1 MTTYNATKICYKY
14 DKETYKYAGMAEATL
29 NLARTAKTGVATY
42 DFPNDDS
49 TFYTFVEPPVVDDT
63 RTPIIEE
70 HETLV
75 FNTMF
80 GDWSTQV
87 AWRTGVKLTPIKP
100 SEAVFSDINVRLIDY
115 EKDKFL
121 TEDAKAVFQSIYRL
135 FTTEEGEIPYYRAY
149 GCKMKRFIQ
158 YPLTQGTANSI
169 YNYLKEKVEMFEPRG
184 QLISSEVYANP
195 SDNTLCMK
203 IWVQCK
209 ATGETGVLP
218 DLFVKVN
225 RNRK

>member
-1 MTTYNATKICYKY
+1 MTTYDATKICYKY
-14 DKETYKYAGMAEATL
+14 DKETYKYAGLDKATL
-29 NLARTAKTGVATY
+29 NKEKTEKTGRPVY
-42 DFPNDDS
+42 DFPVDDKA
-49 TFYTFVEPPVVDDT
+49 FFTFVEPPVVDDT
-63 RTPIIEE
+63 RTPVIEE

-75 FNTMF
+75 FNTML
-80 GDWSTQV
+80 GDWTTQV
-87 AWRTGVKLTPIKP
+87 MWKTNNRRVEAP
-100 SEAVFSDINVRLIDY
+100 SDVVFSDINVRLLDY

-149 GCKMKRFIQ
+149 GCRMKRFLQ
-158 YPLTQGTANSI
+158 YPLTQQTATAI
-169 YNYLKEKVEMFEPRG
+169 YNYLKEKVEQYETRG
-184 QLISSEVYANP
+184 RVINSNVYADVSN
-195 SDNTLCMK
+195 NTLRME

-218 DLFVKVN
+218 DLYVKVN